1 MAQHS
6 GKFKLVIVKAESK
19 LMYDPEWVVYADVED
34 MENEAEDKT
43 LLPFRVADALSQA
56 KADCAGW
63 NAAIA
68 RLLAGSG
75 SGLHPDR
82 DFDFESDKPETAPT
96 ASPPVACSSCGE
108 ADRTKGEHGSGRC
121 VARSA

>member
-19 LMYDPEWVVYADVED
+19 LMCDPEWVVYADADD
-34 MENEAEDKT
+34 MDNEAEDKT

-63 NAAIA
+63 NAENA
-68 RLLAGSG
+68 RILAG

-82 DFDFESDKPETAPT
+82 DFDFENDDKPETAST
-96 ASPPVACSSCGE
+96 ASPPVACRSCGE